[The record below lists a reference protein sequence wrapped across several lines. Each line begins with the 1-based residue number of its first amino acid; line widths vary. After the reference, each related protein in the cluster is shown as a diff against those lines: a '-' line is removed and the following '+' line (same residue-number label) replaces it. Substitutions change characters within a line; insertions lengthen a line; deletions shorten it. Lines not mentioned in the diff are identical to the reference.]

1 MNPKRLR
8 LLRQFKDLYRVEA
21 GMLVTHVEF
30 LRLYEERFGED
41 EWAKRL
47 QGLIREEMGHLKI
60 CVRLLE
66 IAIS

>member
-1 MNPKRLR
+1 MNRKRMR

-21 GMLVTHVEF
+21 GMLITHVEF

-41 EWAKRL
+41 EWTGKLR
-47 QGLIREEMGHLKI
+47 GLIDEEMGHLRI
-60 CVRLLE
+60 SVRLLE